1 MLPNVVTVNVTGLEP
16 LVLLLPLPPDEH
28 PAAMR
33 AKDVAPATAAT
44 TLVRRESFTVTPFVC
59 VDKTLSC
66 ESALLEP

>member
-16 LVLLLPLPPDEH
+16 LVLLLLPLPPDEH

-44 TLVRRESFTVTPFVC
+44 TLVRRESFTVTTPFVF
-59 VDKTLSC
+59 VDKMLQS
-66 ESALLEP
+66 